1 MLLIWIIYE
10 KKEKRKCLVK
20 NFKED
25 KICGEYIRIIKCVI
39 RIGGFVV

>member
-1 MLLIWIIYE
+1 MK
-10 KKEKRKCLVK
+10 KKEKRNCPVK

-25 KICGEYIRIIKCVI
+25 KICGEYIRIIKCVT